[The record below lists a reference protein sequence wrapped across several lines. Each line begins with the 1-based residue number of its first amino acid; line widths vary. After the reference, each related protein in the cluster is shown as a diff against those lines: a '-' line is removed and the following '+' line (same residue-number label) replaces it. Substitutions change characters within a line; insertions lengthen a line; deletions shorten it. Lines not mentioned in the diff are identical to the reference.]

1 MFCLHAG
8 KLNEDLCD
16 RAERLKDKIIMFEMK
31 EHREL
36 NEGIC
41 LKYEEITETIR
52 NTPET
57 TEELVSLNQYIK
69 ITSDVTTRK
78 LIDEIDEARCH
89 LSFLLDYATL
99 PFDDLKLNA
108 CVYHW
113 PNNILAELEDS
124 RTHLVTMKE
133 QAQDFLQNRV
143 LEFHQRLK
151 DLDKEIRVFEK
162 KDVITTEEIKN
173 NVRNLT
179 QITANLE
186 AAVTEQEVKEV
197 FGRIHTHTVM
207 LSILKL
213 RYPNHMEYRYT
224 PDIPQGINNEQ
235 NLLEM
240 EQRQYP
246 LLQTLIAGKLPYEQL
261 WTTALNF
268 QSMSEEWMNGPFL
281 HLDAEKIS
289 DDLDIM
295 HGTMLELTESFLDR
309 VGPYRVAKSF
319 KRKIEKFK
327 QHLPILKTICN
338 PAIKDRHWEAISG
351 VVGFAV
357 TSNASR
363 SLQDMLDLG
372 ISKFSDK

>member
-186 AAVTEQEVKEV
+186 AAVTEQE
-197 FGRIHTHTVM
+197 
-207 LSILKL
+207 
-213 RYPNHMEYRYT
+213 
-224 PDIPQGINNEQ
+224 GINNEQ

-372 ISKFSDK
+372 ISKFSDKVHILCQQWMTSKCFLMTTSLRHRL